1 MNIHYS
7 QQIAPRCFLQ
17 EGRCDLMAVT
27 GGGRRNMET
36 DNRGAFAVL
45 TLVRTRRVPRIPIVL
60 FGGEYWRR
68 AVNSCFLVEEGMIG
82 GADAAL
88 FALVERAEEAV
99 AILHDFYQGTPP
111 P

>member
-1 MNIHYS
+1 MNIRYS
-7 QQIAPRCFLQ
+7 QQIAPRRFQQ
-17 EGRCDLMAVT
+17 EGRRDFMAVT
-27 GGGRRNMET
+27 GDGRRIMEA
-36 DNRGAFAVL
+36 DDRGAFAVL

-60 FGGEYWRR
+60 FGGKYWRR

-82 GADAAL
+82 DADAAL

-99 AILHDFYQGTPP
+99 AVLHDLYQGTPP